1 MRWLT
6 FARRNTKE
14 IVRDPLT
21 LAFGVGFPVILI
33 LLLTMIQRNI
43 PVSMFEL
50 EQLTPGVVV
59 FGYSFL
65 SLFAALLV
73 SKDRSTS
80 FLLRLF
86 STPMTAADFILG
98 YLLPMLPMAAAQC
111 LCSYL
116 VAALLGLQ
124 LTVHVLAS
132 GALSL
137 LTAVMFISLGLLL
150 GTVLN
155 DKQVGGVC
163 GALLTNLSA
172 WLSGTWFSL
181 SLVGGW
187 FEKLAFLLPFAN
199 GVELGRAAILGHYG
213 DLTPYLWWCLG
224 YALVLTVAAVLVF
237 KSRMRVK

>member
-1 MRWLT
+1 MKWLA
-6 FARRNTKE
+6 FSQRNARE
-14 IVRDPLT
+14 ILRDPLT
-21 LAFGVGFPVILI
+21 VGFGVGFPVVLI
-33 LLLTMIQRNI
+33 LLLTLIQRNI
-43 PVSMFEL
+43 PVPLFEL
-50 EQLTPGVVV
+50 DQLTPGVVV

-65 SLFAALLV
+65 ALFAALLV

-86 STPMTAADFILG
+86 STPMKASDFILG
-98 YLLPMLPMAAAQC
+98 YLLPMAPMAVAQC
-111 LCSYL
+111 LLTYL
-116 VAALLGLQ
+116 VAAILGLH
-124 LTVHVLAS
+124 LTVHALAA

-181 SLVGGW
+181 TLVGGW
-187 FEKLAFLLPFAN
+187 FEKIAFALPFAN
-199 GVELGRAAILGHYG
+199 GVELGRAALAGQYG
-213 DLTPYLWWCLG
+213 NLTPYIWWCLG
-224 YALVLTVAAVLVF
+224 YAVVLTAAAVLVF
-237 KSRMRVK
+237 RSRMRVK

>member
-1 MRWLT
+1 MKWLV
-6 FARRNTKE
+6 FARRNAKE
-14 IVRDPLT
+14 ILRDPLT

-50 EQLTPGVVV
+50 DQLTPGVVV

-73 SKDRSTS
+73 SKDRCTS
-80 FLLRLF
+80 FLPRLF
-86 STPMTAADFILG
+86 SSPMTATDFILG

-111 LCSYL
+111 LLSYL
-116 VAALLGLQ
+116 VAALLGLP
-124 LTVHVLAS
+124 LTIHALAA

-150 GTVLN
+150 GSLLN

-187 FEKLAFLLPFAN
+187 FEKLAFVLPFAN
-199 GVELGRAAILGHYG
+199 GVELGRAALAGQYEN
-213 DLTPYLWWCLG
+213 LTPYLWWCLG
-224 YALVLTVAAVLVF
+224 YAVVLTAAAVLVF
-237 KSRMRVK
+237 RSRMRVK

>member
-1 MRWLT
+1 MKWLV
-6 FARRNTKE
+6 FAKRNAKE
-14 IVRDPLT
+14 ILRDPLT
-21 LAFGVGFPVILI
+21 LIFGLGFPVILL
-33 LLLTMIQRNI
+33 LLLTLIQRNI
-43 PVSMFEL
+43 PVSLFEL
-50 EQLTPGVVV
+50 ESLTPGIVV

-86 STPMTAADFILG
+86 SSPMAAADFILG
-98 YLLPMLPMAAAQC
+98 YLLPLIPMAAVQC
-111 LCSYL
+111 LLTYFA
-116 VAALLGLQ
+116 AALLGLT
-124 LTVHVLAS
+124 LTVHTLAS

-150 GTVLN
+150 GSVLN

-181 SLVGGW
+181 ELIGGW
-187 FEKLAFLLPFAN
+187 FRNIAFVLPFAN
-199 GVELGRAAILGHYG
+199 GVELGRAAILGNYG
-213 DLTPYLWWCLG
+213 SLTPYLWWCLG
-224 YALVLTVAAVLVF
+224 YAVVLTAAAILVF
-237 KSRMRVK
+237 RSKMKE